1 MINMLW
7 TSKTLPPNK
16 NKDKNEHELT
26 PEDYLTIKSGE
37 LIAKTEE
44 LNEANESLHLLNNEF
59 KIKIQEL
66 KKIKKGFTEC
76 R

>member
-1 MINMLW
+1 MLW
-7 TSKTLPPNK
+7 TSKTLPSNK
-16 NKDKNEHELT
+16 NKDKNEQELT

-66 KKIKKGFTEC
+66 KKIKKGFTEY